1 MTHLRMSRGVT
12 LIELL
17 VGLVIGLVSTVVI
30 AQVLIASEE
39 RRRTIASGSDAQV
52 SGALAL
58 FAMQREMQAAG
69 YGLTTLLGGL
79 GCEVRARR
87 DNVNYTF
94 RLVPAQI
101 TDGANGA
108 PDRVL
113 VMSSGKTSF
122 SLPAR
127 IRVTHPQQSAVFFVN
142 STIGIDEGDVMVA
155 VPGAIDANNWC
166 SVFNVTNLGGNDQIV
181 HNQGND
187 GPWNQAGGQTIFP
200 TAGYPAN
207 GSYVVNL
214 GQFQTREFGVN
225 ANGALEVA
233 SFSTASATTSNEE
246 LFADIVNLQA
256 FYGKD
261 TNADGQVDAYDN
273 VTPTTAAGWAQVL
286 SLRLAVVARSPKMER
301 ENVTATQPLWD
312 VGNAVSVAGS
322 ATCGSSKCVTLK
334 VDQLADWQRYRYKV
348 YDSIVPLRNQLWR
361 S

>member
-214 GQFQTREFGVN
+214 GQFQTRD
-225 ANGALEVA
+225 
-233 SFSTASATTSNEE
+233 EE